1 MSKVFLGQQ
10 VNINASP
17 AITWESRASLWA
29 AGTPIAMTSTAS
41 GSTSPTSDQA
51 TTYSRLE
58 TML

>member
-41 GSTSPTSDQA
+41 GWISQTFNLEITF
-51 TTYSRLE
+51 SR
-58 TML
+58 